1 VKDVAAIADMTMP
14 EVNAEYAHVFEVAD
28 WADFLALK
36 PQDITLIASDIRP
49 LGDAY
54 FHVAIMKIKVDDNV
68 DAITRYCF
76 YVLRRRVVMAGCY
89 VEASLYPIYTSQF
102 EATTSSLRPW

>member
-1 VKDVAAIADMTMP
+1 MKDVAAIADMTMP

-89 VEASLYPIYTSQF
+89 VEASLYPIYTSQS

>member
-1 VKDVAAIADMTMP
+1 MTMA

-49 LGDAY
+49 LGEAS
-54 FHVAIMKIKVDDNV
+54 FHIATMKIKVDDNV
-68 DAITRYCF
+68 DAITRYGF
-76 YVLRRRVVMAGCY
+76 YVLPGCAIMAGCH
-89 VEASLYPIYTSQF
+89 VEASLYPICTSQF
-102 EATTSSLRPW
+102 EATISSLRPW